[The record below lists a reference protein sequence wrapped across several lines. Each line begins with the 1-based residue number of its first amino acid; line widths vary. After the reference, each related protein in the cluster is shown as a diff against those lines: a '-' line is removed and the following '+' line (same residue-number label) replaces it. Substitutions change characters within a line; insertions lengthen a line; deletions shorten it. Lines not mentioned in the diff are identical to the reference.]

1 MAEKCYNDPDY
12 FQKKLTTENKTLEY
26 QRNLQLINFEY
37 IPSIL
42 VDMLYNEILKNI

>member
-12 FQKKLTTENKTLEY
+12 FQKKLNTENKTLEY

-42 VDMLYNEILKNI
+42 VEMFYNDILKNI